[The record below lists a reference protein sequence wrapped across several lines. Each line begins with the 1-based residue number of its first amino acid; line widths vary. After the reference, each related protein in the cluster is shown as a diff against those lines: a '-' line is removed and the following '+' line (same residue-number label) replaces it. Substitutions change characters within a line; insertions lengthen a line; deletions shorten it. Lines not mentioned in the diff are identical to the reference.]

1 MLLHASISWL
11 FFSGRAAWLPHPY
24 FYHPVP
30 HIWCV
35 PPPANQVLFHQP
47 GRVTGTVTACRGL
60 RVALASVLQ
69 QGPRGCQGVSA
80 PGNFADGC
88 ELLNR

>member
-35 PPPANQVLFHQP
+35 PPPSKSSPVPSAWEGHRHCHRMP
-47 GRVTGTVTACRGL
+47 GASGGSGECPAAGTPWL
-60 RVALASVLQ
+60 S
-69 QGPRGCQGVSA
+69 GC
-80 PGNFADGC
+80 
-88 ELLNR
+88 

>member
-30 HIWCV
+30 HVWCA
-35 PPPANQVLFHQP
+35 PPQQIKSCSISLGGLQALSPRAGGFGWLWRVSCSRDPMAVRVL
-47 GRVTGTVTACRGL
+47 VL
-60 RVALASVLQ
+60 REILQ
-69 QGPRGCQGVSA
+69 MDVS
-80 PGNFADGC
+80 C
-88 ELLNR
+88 